1 MKKPRAAELEVVI
14 EWGSRRTGAAHSS
27 SAFDVSREDVLE
39 LARALGRL
47 AARRDIEE
55 ATSRNAGECLS
66 SASMQGTMSELEP
79 T

>member
-1 MKKPRAAELEVVI
+1 MMKPRAAELDVVI
-14 EWGSRRTGAAHSS
+14 EWVSRRTGAAHSS
-27 SAFDVSREDVLE
+27 SASDVTREDVLE

-55 ATSRNAGECLS
+55 AAARNAGECLS
-66 SASMQGTMSELEP
+66 SASMQGTMTELEP

>member
-1 MKKPRAAELEVVI
+1 MKKPSTSEPDIVI
-14 EWGSRRTGAAHSS
+14 EWRCARAGDAANFGMSEL
-27 SAFDVSREDVLE
+27 AREEVIH

-47 AARRDIEE
+47 AARRDLE
-55 ATSRNAGECLS
+55 AARNAGECLS

>member
-27 SAFDVSREDVLE
+27 SASDVTRGDVLE

-47 AARRDIEE
+47 AARRDLE
-55 ATSRNAGECLS
+55 AAQHAGECLS
-66 SASMQGTMSELEP
+66 SAGMQGTMSELEP